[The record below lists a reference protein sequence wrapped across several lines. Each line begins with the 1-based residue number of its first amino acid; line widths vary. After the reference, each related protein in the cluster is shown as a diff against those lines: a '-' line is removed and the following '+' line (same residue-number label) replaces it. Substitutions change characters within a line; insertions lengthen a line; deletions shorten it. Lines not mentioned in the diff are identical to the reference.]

1 MTTKTKTK
9 KAKASKWSKFI
20 DRWHDLHERRAAL
33 DYETAALAAEIREEF
48 PSGASGD
55 LQFRQ
60 WTVSNLDIYGGT
72 ASMLLRAVKVYA
84 LFEETDWYDLGGWQ
98 SLQFLSTLK
107 AGGRRKVV
115 NACRKR
121 VKELREKKG
130 KRRSIGY
137 TTVRTVCY
145 QHGIQ
150 QDTRIGRPNR
160 LQVEE
165 SLGFCR
171 NWIKTLYTQY
181 ENLPKPPKAVSDAL
195 GGTKLSRI
203 AAAAKAG

>member
-1 MTTKTKTK
+1 MT
-9 KAKASKWSKFI
+9 KAKKSKWAKFAE
-20 DRWHDLHERRAAL
+20 RWHDLHARRARL
-33 DYETAALAAEIREEF
+33 DFETAELAHEIRCEF
-48 PSGASGD
+48 ATGSSGD

-60 WTVSNLDIYGGT
+60 WCVRNLDIYGGT
-72 ASMLLRAVKVYA
+72 AAMLLRATRVYT
-84 LFEETDWYDLGGWQ
+84 LFEESDWFDLGGWQ

-107 AGGRRKVV
+107 AGGRKKAL

-130 KRRSIGY
+130 SRTHIGY
-137 TTVRTVCY
+137 TTVRNICY
-145 QHGIQ
+145 TLGVQ
-150 QDTRIGRPNR
+150 QDHKMGRPNR

-181 ENLPKPPKAVSDAL
+181 ENLPKPPKAVADAL

-203 AAAAKAG
+203 AAAAQAG